1 MICILVLKQIHKIS
15 AIGMLAVV
23 IGIITLGPAMADK
36 DSSEG
41 HNKIDICHFDKEDGK
56 YVELNIPEKKA
67 KGHDVTNHI
76 NDIIPAPTDG
86 CPEQEESDIDNVPN
100 GKINM
105 DEFIE
110 DLTRHHKVITEI
122 TDSTCS
128 AGEMVTGFGPNGEIL
143 CSPDNTGDEN
153 SLNIISRTET
163 IELASGKSMTKE
175 YSCEPGE
182 IILSGF
188 IEIPPVG
195 KTIFNDGILVTS
207 SQQSYIAVLKTNTNL
222 EAVTINVT
230 YLCFVI

>member
-1 MICILVLKQIHKIS
+1 MIYMLVLKQIHKIS

-56 YVELNIPEKKA
+56 YVGLSIPEEKA
-67 KGHDVTNHI
+67 KGHAKNH
-76 NDIIPAPTDG
+76 DDDMIPAPTDG
-86 CPEQEESDIDNVPN
+86 CPKQEGSELDDVPN

-105 DEFIE
+105 DEFME
-110 DLTRHHKVITEI
+110 DLTRHHEIITEI

-128 AGEMVTGFGPNGEIL
+128 PGEMVTGFGPNGELL

-153 SLNIISRTET
+153 SFNIISRTET

-175 YSCEPGE
+175 FSCAPGE

-188 IEIPPVG
+188 IEVPPVD

-222 EAVTINVT
+222 ETVTINVT
-230 YLCFVI
+230 YLCFSVI